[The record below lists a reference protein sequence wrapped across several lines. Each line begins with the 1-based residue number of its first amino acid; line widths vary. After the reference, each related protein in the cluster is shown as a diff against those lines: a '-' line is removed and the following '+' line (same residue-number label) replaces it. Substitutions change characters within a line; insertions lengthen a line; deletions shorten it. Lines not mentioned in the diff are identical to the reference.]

1 MRKEGKLNINLNGS
15 LSDRRSKRELDS
27 LLFTINDYIGLK
39 EQLQQGGIR
48 CLKDNNIYVLK
59 IGK

>member
-27 LLFTINDYIGLK
+27 LLFAINDYIDLREQPKKK
-39 EQLQQGGIR
+39 EMMVT
-48 CLKDNNIYVLK
+48 NE
-59 IGK
+59 